1 MLVKLMVNGEKIVDD
16 VAADMSL
23 LHFLRAHGY
32 RSVKCACE
40 TTNCG
45 LCTVWMDGHAVLS
58 CSVLMGRANGCA
70 ITTLEGVQE
79 ESKLLAQCMAEEGAE
94 QCGFC
99 SPGLIMNVLALAKE
113 LPDANEKQ
121 ARQFLSGNLCRC
133 SGYAS
138 QMRGIMRFLHEI
150 SSNK

>member
-32 RSVKCACE
+32 KSVKCACE

-45 LCTVWMDGHAVLS
+45 LCTVWMDGRAVLS
-58 CSVLMGRANGCA
+58 CSVLMGRANGRA

-150 SSNK
+150 SSDK